1 MSSPMLKGSL
11 GGKQGSSWNRRLET
25 HEREAKRV
33 AVDGSRVRDGED
45 GFGWEGK
52 WWQQRLSQG
61 QPWGEHQGCA
71 VFQKL

>member
-1 MSSPMLKGSL
+1 M
-11 GGKQGSSWNRRLET
+11 
-25 HEREAKRV
+25 

-71 VFQKL
+71 GGG